1 MWRHS
6 AQSSSRSSQR
16 TRSAACPTS
25 APALP
30 TRRSRRQKRVY
41 VAKIVYQNSDA
52 KVVGSLSDKYDTVAG
67 FNAGAAALLANIPLA
82 TAHGGTA
89 ARDSDTETY
98 SATIKCYDP
107 NGELYN
113 LTFTRSQ
120 VTLSSYM
127 DDAIRAKVETWADTV
142 PALA

>member
-1 MWRHS
+1 MGDFV
-6 AQSSSRSSQR
+6 QR
-16 TRSAACPTS
+16 TDVNFAVRTLVNPIADVAAFSAIVESVIAANPFGCVSYIS
-25 APALP
+25 AGVTHAPVEK
-30 TRRSRRQKRVY
+30 TKKRY

-67 FNAGAAALLANIPLA
+67 FNPGAAALLANIPLA

-107 NGELYN
+107 NGE
-113 LTFTRSQ
+113 
-120 VTLSSYM
+120 SS
-127 DDAIRAKVETWADTV
+127 T
-142 PALA
+142 